1 VKDTQALLRHTNAAV
16 TLKHYQKTLDES
28 LVGAVAN
35 WDDALT
41 KTSCKVV
48 PIRPVKSA

>member
-1 VKDTQALLRHTNAAV
+1 
-16 TLKHYQKTLDES
+16 LKHYQKTLDES

-35 WDDALT
+35 WDEALT
-41 KTSCKVV
+41 KTSGKVV